1 MLDNLPLEKLVRDLP
16 APVMIIEPSGKILF
30 ANTAL
35 CNLFEYSK
43 QELISMEICDLAAT
57 KDEGEIYKSILRLS
71 IQLNESHGRF
81 LARNKT
87 RHGNFLETDWEWTSL
102 IGDYNTFLV
111 LYDKDITERKHMEN
125 EYINKVKM
133 LEVEI
138 ENRKKIERALNLAHT
153 ELAEKVIALE
163 AQRKINEKML
173 LELEEKNEM
182 LERLAMEDSLT
193 GILNRRSFTYYLTTE
208 LIRAQHFK
216 QTLSLLILDLDHFK
230 SINDSLGH
238 LAGDKVLIKVAQSIQ
253 ESIGC
258 SSFLCR
264 YGGEEF
270 AIIAPGYY
278 QKTTQI
284 LANKILNDLAYK
296 PMDINNKQ
304 INITASIGA
313 SSIKPYEWEAPL
325 EAISEYMI
333 KAADQ
338 SLYKAKAAGR
348 NQAVVYKH
356 NLMPVKYLASKT
368 KN

>member
-1 MLDNLPLEKLVRDLP
+1 MLDNLPLDKLVRDLP
-16 APVMIIEPSGKILF
+16 APVMISEPTGDILF

-43 QELISMEICDLAAT
+43 QELTSMKIRDLAAT
-57 KDEGEIYKSILRLS
+57 QDDGEIYTSILKLS
-71 IQLNESHGRF
+71 IQLKESHGRF
-81 LARNKT
+81 LGQNKT
-87 RHGNFLETDWEWTSL
+87 RQGKLLVTDWEWTSL

-111 LYDKDITERKHMEN
+111 LYVKDITERKHMEN

-133 LEVEI
+133 LEIEI
-138 ENRKKIERALNLAHT
+138 ENRKKIERALNLAHS

-163 AQRKINEKML
+163 AQKKINEEML

-182 LERLAMEDSLT
+182 FERLAMEDSLT
-193 GILNRRSFTYYLTTE
+193 GILNRRSFTYYLTAE

-216 QTLSLLILDLDHFK
+216 QELSLLILDLDHFK
-230 SINDSLGH
+230 AINDSLGH
-238 LAGDKVLIKVAQSIQ
+238 LAGDKVLIKVAQRIK

-258 SSFLCR
+258 SSILCR

-278 QKTTQI
+278 QKNAQI
-284 LANKILNDLAYK
+284 LANKILNDLANK
-296 PMDINNKQ
+296 PMEINNQ
-304 INITASIGA
+304 PLNITASIGA

-348 NQAVVYKH
+348 NQAIVYKH
-356 NLMPVKYLASKT
+356 NLIPIKYLTSKS